1 MQDREEQ
8 GPTVYHREILCGN
21 LHGKCIY
28 KGLDIQ
34 LSDHFAVCLKLMNFV
49 SQLYYKY
56 PNKIFKNRRFHVQ
69 QHQKNKIP
77 RDKSNKRSIK
87 FVLRRLQNIVER
99 NYRRPKR
106 MGKHPVFMDQR
117 TSDVKMKIL
126 TKLVHRFNIIIKIQ
140 ASFFL
145 HKSKNYF

>member
-106 MGKHPVFMDQR
+106 MGKHPVFMDLDFRCQDEN
-117 TSDVKMKIL
+117 THQIGPQ
-126 TKLVHRFNIIIKIQ
+126 IQ
-140 ASFFL
+140 HNYQNLGFFFL